1 MAGPIQLHPENPHYF
16 LFRGRPTVLITS
28 GEHYGAV
35 LNADFDYATYLDT
48 LAKDGL
54 NNTRIFVGAYC
65 EQVGA
70 FNITRNT
77 LAPAEGRF
85 LCPWGRS
92 DQPGYANG
100 GSKFDLDTWD
110 EAYFDRLRDF
120 VSKASDHGIVVEV
133 NLFCPFYRDDMWD
146 CSPMNVRNNVN
157 DVGAVSREDAFTVD
171 RSGGLLSVQDAMV
184 RKILAELKDHDNL
197 YYEVMNEPYARDVPM
212 V

>member
-77 LAPAEGRF
+77 LAPTEGRF